1 MILDLLPGSKPTR
14 ASFMKPLATT
24 LLVLVTASA
33 FIACRTKAT
42 ASSVTDPASEN
53 VATST
58 PAGATSLSENFET
71 GGKTSYAAAD
81 VTLSSGSW
89 TFDDALIGNLPADAK
104 TGSAAARIRN
114 IGSLTMNFNANG
126 AGTVS
131 ISHGTY
137 GSDGSST
144 WQLWYSVN
152 NGKTYKQ
159 AGGMV
164 TSSSNTLQT
173 AVFTLNVS
181 GTVRLS
187 IRKIGGGTNRLNI
200 DNIIINTSGVTGGT
214 TEPGNTNGDKPG
226 GNKTDETTT
235 GHHVPG
241 KGNTG
246 GTKGSTGDNS
256 HLLMGNPSGA
266 VASTSS
272 PTNYLMNETYY
283 SISYN
288 NAKGTPNWVSWH
300 LNKADIGSTPR
311 RDEFRPNTALPAGW
325 YQVNAA
331 SYASSGFDRGHNCPS
346 GDRTSSTAANA
357 ATFLMTNMIPQAPSN
372 NQKTWNNMEVYIRS
386 LVNAGN
392 EVYIIMGS
400 YGIGGTGSNGG
411 VTKTLDNGRVTVPSH
426 VWKVIVVIP
435 DGNDDI
441 KRITSATRVIAV
453 NTPNINSISPD
464 WKKYRTSVDAIEA
477 ATGYDLLSSLPI
489 SVQQVIEAR
498 IDNE

>member
-1 MILDLLPGSKPTR
+1 MILRLLPGSKPTR
-14 ASFMKPLATT
+14 AGMMNPLAAT
-24 LLVLVTASA
+24 LLVIVIVSA
-33 FIACRTKAT
+33 FISCRTKAT

-53 VATST
+53 ATAAA

-81 VTLSSGSW
+81 ITLSSGSW
-89 TFDDALIGNLPADAK
+89 NFDDALIGNLSADAK
-104 TGSAAARIRN
+104 TGSASARIRN

-126 AGTVS
+126 ASTVS
-131 ISHGTY
+131 IAHGTY

-144 WQLWYSVN
+144 WQLWYSIN

-164 TSSSNTLQT
+164 TSATNTLQT
-173 AVFTLNVS
+173 AVFTLNVT

-200 DNIIINTSGVTGGT
+200 DNIIINAPGSGTTNTETGNTSGKPSGSKPDEANTGN
-214 TEPGNTNGDKPG
+214 NT
-226 GNKTDETTT
+226 
-235 GHHVPG
+235 PG

-246 GTKGSTGDNS
+246 STKGSTGDNS

-266 VASTSS
+266 TASTSS

-288 NAKGTPNWVSWH
+288 NAKGTPNWVCWH
-300 LNKADIGSTPR
+300 LNRNDIGSTPR
-311 RDEFRPNTALPAGW
+311 RDEFRPNTALPSGW

-357 ATFLMTNMIPQAPSN
+357 STFLMTNMIPQAPSN

-400 YGIGGTGSNGG
+400 YGIGGTGSNGSM
-411 VTKTLDNGRVTVPSH
+411 TKTLDNGRVTVPSN

-477 ATGYDLLSSLPI
+477 ATGYDLLSSLPTNI
-489 SVQQVIEAR
+489 QQVIEAKV
-498 IDNE
+498 DNE